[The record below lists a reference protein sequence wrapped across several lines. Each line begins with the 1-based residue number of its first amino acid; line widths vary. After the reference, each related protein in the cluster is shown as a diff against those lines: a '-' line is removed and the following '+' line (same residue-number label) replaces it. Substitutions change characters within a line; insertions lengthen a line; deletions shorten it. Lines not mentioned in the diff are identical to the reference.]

1 MNALWKACAL
11 ALVAL
16 LTGCVGVT
24 TSFADITRHYRPTE
38 LGFDAGSD
46 GTFRVVVIGNPFDVS
61 KETFE
66 TAIVTEM
73 TGSNLGGPRLAFS
86 TAPDEADRRN
96 HRVVLVF
103 DPREK
108 RSHLGLC
115 APDIS
120 AVATAPRANRSEV
133 RVLAAFCQGE
143 TLITGV
149 SGRAS
154 DVTGPDSPNFGFL
167 VRQTTMSLF
176 PPRNPEL
183 EEEHCPLL
191 RFICI

>member
-1 MNALWKACAL
+1 MNALCKSC

-16 LTGCVGVT
+16 LAGCAGVT
-24 TSFADITRHYRPTE
+24 TSFADITRQYRPAE

-46 GTFRVVVIGNPFDVS
+46 DTFRVVVIGNPFDVS

-73 TGSNLGGPRLAFS
+73 TGSTLGGPRLAFS

-103 DPREK
+103 DPPEK
-108 RSHLGLC
+108 GSYSGLS

-120 AVATAPRANRSEV
+120 AAAAAATTEPI
-133 RVLAAFCQGE
+133 GP
-143 TLITGV
+143 
-149 SGRAS
+149 SGRPA
-154 DVTGPDSPNFGFL
+154 PNAGSSARHFA
-167 VRQTTMSLF
+167 VERCVISMRYELF
-176 PPRNPEL
+176 
-183 EEEHCPLL
+183 
-191 RFICI
+191 F

>member
-1 MNALWKACAL
+1 MNALCKAGAL

-16 LTGCVGVT
+16 LTGCAGVT
-24 TSFADITRHYRPTE
+24 TSFADITRHYRPSE
-38 LGFDAGSD
+38 LGFNAGSD

-73 TGSNLGGPRLAFS
+73 TGSTLGGPRLAFS

-103 DPREK
+103 DPPEK
-108 RSHLGLC
+108 RSYLGLC
-115 APDIS
+115 APRVAAGAPAS
-120 AVATAPRANRSEV
+120 AGRGEV

-149 SGRAS
+149 SGRAR
-154 DVTGPDSPNFGFL
+154 DVTGPRSPNFGFL

-176 PPRNPEL
+176 PSRNPEL
-183 EEEHCPLL
+183 EENRCPPWPLK
-191 RFICI
+191 CN

>member
-16 LTGCVGVT
+16 LTGCDGVT

-73 TGSNLGGPRLAFS
+73 TGSNFGGPRLAFS

-103 DPREK
+103 DPPEN

-115 APDIS
+115 APG
-120 AVATAPRANRSEV
+120 VAAGPPASTGRSEV

-143 TLITGV
+143 TLITGL
-149 SGRAS
+149 SGRAR
-154 DVTGPDSPNFGFL
+154 DVTSPDSPNFGFL

-176 PPRNPEL
+176 PSHNPEL
-183 EEEHCPLL
+183 EENRCPLWP
-191 RFICI
+191 RICI

>member
-1 MNALWKACAL
+1 MNALWNACAL

-16 LTGCVGVT
+16 LAGCDGVT
-24 TSFADITRHYRPTE
+24 TSFADITRYYRPAE
-38 LGFDAGSD
+38 LGLDAGGD

-66 TAIVTEM
+66 TAIVAEM
-73 TGSNLGGPRLAFS
+73 TGRNLGGPRLAFS

-120 AVATAPRANRSEV
+120 AVAAAPRADRSEM

-143 TLITGV
+143 TLITGL
-149 SGRAS
+149 SGRAR
-154 DVTGPDSPNFGFL
+154 DVTSPDSPNFGFL
-167 VRQTTMSLF
+167 VRQTTISLF
-176 PPRNPEL
+176 PSHNPEL
-183 EEEHCPLL
+183 EENRCPLWPL
-191 RFICI
+191 KCI